1 MNVMVLTPYL
11 PHARVGHGGGTAV
24 RDLVRALARSHTVLV
39 VSLLRPGEAGL
50 EAEVEAL
57 GARVTT
63 IPFVDD
69 GARGLDRLPLLTA
82 RSGAWLRSRR
92 SGYPLYV
99 EKYRTRAIASRVI
112 AAAEDFTPD
121 AIQAEY
127 LQTALL
133 VRDLRAWRDA
143 RGGPGPKLV
152 LNSHELGSLP
162 RERRAAAAAD
172 PGQRRRELADAA
184 RWRRLQVDATGWADT
199 TLCVT
204 PQDHELYAAMGG
216 RNLRTVP
223 LGMDT
228 ATLDAVWAPAA
239 AGPET
244 HLFVASYAH
253 RPNRLAAELLV
264 TRIWP
269 LVRAARPQ
277 AHLLLAGR
285 GSREFLADLPAG
297 AVGPGVIA
305 LGFVDDLAP
314 LYEQATTVPA
324 PIPEGGGIKIKIL
337 EALARGVPVVTTPV
351 GAEGITVAADGAA
364 VIAPPDERFAA
375 ALVAVAGDGPRLAE
389 LSRRGRALVEEKF
402 SWTAIAATL
411 TRIYAP
417 DP

>member
-24 RDLVRALARSHTVLV
+24 RDLVRALARSHNVLV

-57 GARVTT
+57 GARVTA

-69 GARGLDRLPLLTA
+69 GARGLDRLSLLAA
-82 RSGAWLRSRR
+82 RGAAWGRSLR

-99 EKYRTRAIASRVI
+99 EKYRTRAIARQVI
-112 AAAEDFTPD
+112 AAAKAFTPD

-133 VRDLRAWRDA
+133 VRDLRAWRDT
-143 RGGPGPKLV
+143 RGGTRPKLV

-162 RERRAAAAAD
+162 RERRAAAAD
-172 PGQRRRELADAA
+172 DGRQQRRELAEAA

-204 PQDHELYAAMGG
+204 PQDHDLYAAMGG
-216 RNLRTVP
+216 RHLRTVP

-228 ATLDAVWAPAA
+228 ATLEAVWALPADV
-239 AGPET
+239 PET

-269 LVRAARPQ
+269 LVRAARPR
-277 AHLLLAGR
+277 AHLMLAGR
-285 GSREFLADLPAG
+285 GSREFMAELPPG
-297 AVGPGVIA
+297 AVGPGVTA

-314 LYEQATTVPA
+314 LYRQATTVVA
-324 PIPEGGGIKIKIL
+324 PLPEGGGIKIKVL
-337 EALARGVPVVTTPV
+337 EAMARGVPVVTTPV
-351 GAEGITVAADGAA
+351 GAEGITVAADDAA
-364 VIAPPDERFAA
+364 VIAPADERFAA
-375 ALVAVAGDGPRLAE
+375 ALVALAGDGPRLAE

-417 DP
+417 ED